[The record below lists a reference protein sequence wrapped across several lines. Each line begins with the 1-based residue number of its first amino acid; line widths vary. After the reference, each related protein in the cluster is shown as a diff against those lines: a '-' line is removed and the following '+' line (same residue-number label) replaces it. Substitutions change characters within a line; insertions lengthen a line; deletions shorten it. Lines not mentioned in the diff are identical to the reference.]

1 MADYAAAGA
10 ADIGLGQDRET
21 QVSARSGERIGGLI
35 DADSCWTAKSEL
47 GEHRSLSDLRPA
59 DAVGRRSVDDAMAAQ
74 LKRRHDVAGRSHDA
88 GRSSCRRHCI
98 HSVHPQ
104 VEAVTEA
111 SDRKIEL
118 ADIERGHVDA
128 TFMGAFDQIDRPGRV
143 FME

>member
-1 MADYAAAGA
+1 MPLPEPPTL
-10 ADIGLGQDRET
+10 GLVKTGKPR
-21 QVSARSGERIGGLI
+21 ARRSGEGIGGLI
-35 DADSCWTAKSEL
+35 DADSCWTAKAEL

-128 TFMGAFDQIDRPGRV
+128 TFMGALDQIDRPGRV
-143 FME
+143 FM